1 MRSKALSL
9 SHRCIL
15 ATIHFLPSADCAA
28 SFLKTLQRESKD
40 VIEIIRQFVSM
51 LRFIAELPET
61 LQQLAGREKEKLER
75 ELQKLLRLVEEF
87 KEAIRGFADDLA
99 VALRH
104 GKRLVIILPEFVRF
118 GSISICILHPSK
130 SQWAH
135 AHDTHV
141 CSNYALYD

>member
-1 MRSKALSL
+1 MRSKTVSL

-75 ELQKLLRLVEEF
+75 ELQKLLRLVKEF
-87 KEAIRGFADDLA
+87 KEAIRSFAGENKKKGTMLA
-99 VALRH
+99 RMYRNVTSTAR
-104 GKRLVIILPEFVRF
+104 
-118 GSISICILHPSK
+118 
-130 SQWAH
+130 
-135 AHDTHV
+135 
-141 CSNYALYD
+141 

>member
-15 ATIHFLPSADCAA
+15 ATIPFLPSADCTA
-28 SFLKTLQRESKD
+28 SFLKTLERESKD

-61 LQQLAGREKEKLER
+61 LQQLDDPEKAKLER

-87 KEAIRGFADDLA
+87 KEAIRGFAGENKKKGTMLA
-99 VALRH
+99 RMYRNVTSTAR
-104 GKRLVIILPEFVRF
+104 
-118 GSISICILHPSK
+118 
-130 SQWAH
+130 
-135 AHDTHV
+135 
-141 CSNYALYD
+141 